1 MVIFFISLPPRFA
14 RFYAFSRLI
23 AFFSRLALIFDKLCG
38 TCRSFLMAGTL
49 RVRTAEKTTL
59 KPWGSLSVRRPKLP
73 ASAFGL
79 APGRFTCSATSHR
92 LSSLQA

>member
-49 RVRTAEKTTL
+49 RPVAITTPEIFNI
-59 KPWGSLSVRRPKLP
+59 KSIY
-73 ASAFGL
+73 
-79 APGRFTCSATSHR
+79 
-92 LSSLQA
+92 

>member
-1 MVIFFISLPPRFA
+1 MLYGYFFISLPPRFA

-49 RVRTAEKTTL
+49 RSRTAESYANAGVRPVAITTPEIFNI
-59 KPWGSLSVRRPKLP
+59 KSIY
-73 ASAFGL
+73 
-79 APGRFTCSATSHR
+79 
-92 LSSLQA
+92 